1 MVYENNDLM
10 LAYSPHPNRF
20 TIDYLLHTRWFY
32 NTVHISSGASRCAS
46 LMNSKEESCSQ
57 VS

>member
-1 MVYENNDLM
+1 MVYENYDLM

-32 NTVHISSGASRCAS
+32 NIVHISSGA
-46 LMNSKEESCSQ
+46 
-57 VS
+57 